1 MISCPNLPV
10 IKIVKFVDMS
20 RMIISIEV
28 QDANI
33 IIREKRL
40 RNSLVIKT
48 KKSTLYAFVFLI
60 QLSSVGNAY
69 KRSM

>member
-1 MISCPNLPV
+1 
-10 IKIVKFVDMS
+10 MS
-20 RMIISIEV
+20 RMIISIEI